1 MTARG
6 YKFEKKAGCTYIGQT
21 AIYHGP
27 FKAVIDE
34 EGHLFPRDVAVE
46 VCTDTAA
53 KLSTAPYQAFFTV
66 TDPTKAIVEIQGRS
80 GCGPG
85 CC

>member
-1 MTARG
+1 VGTG
-6 YKFEKKAGCTYIGQT
+6 LVNGCTYVGQR
-21 AIYHGP
+21 AVYHGP

-34 EGHLFPRDVAVE
+34 EGHLFARETAVE

-53 KLSTAPYQAFFTV
+53 KLSRPPYRGVFTV
-66 TDPTKAIVEIQGRS
+66 TDPTQPIAQVDS
-80 GCGPG
+80 AASCGPG